1 MQESKMNLIE
11 KIFEGKKTCTVWN
24 REEQKYYV
32 SVIDIAFCS
41 KNNLFAF
48 Y

>member
-1 MQESKMNLIE
+1 MQENKMNLIE
-11 KIFEGKKTCTVWN
+11 KMFEGKKIRTVWN

-32 SVIDIAFCS
+32 SVIDRAFCS